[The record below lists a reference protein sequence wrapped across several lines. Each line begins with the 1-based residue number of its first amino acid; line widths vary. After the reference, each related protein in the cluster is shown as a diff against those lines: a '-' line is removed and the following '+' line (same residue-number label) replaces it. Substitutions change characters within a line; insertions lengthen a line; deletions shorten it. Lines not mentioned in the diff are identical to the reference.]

1 MSSRTLYRYED
12 ITWHG
17 ANLFSKGKSKFL
29 ENKPGKGNFSVENLG
44 LFFKSSGNVKQEII
58 TRNWTYKLPHKFPN
72 NLGLMVLGNE
82 ELLRLFNWLL
92 NSWTNN
98 D

>member
-1 MSSRTLYRYED
+1 M
-12 ITWHG
+12 
-17 ANLFSKGKSKFL
+17 
-29 ENKPGKGNFSVENLG
+29 ENFG
-44 LFFKSSGNVKQEII
+44 LFFQSRGNVKQQII
-58 TRNWTYKLPHKFPN
+58 TRNWTYKLPQKFSN

-92 NSWTNN
+92 DSWTNN

>member
-1 MSSRTLYRYED
+1 MKEKSVSLT
-12 ITWHG
+12 
-17 ANLFSKGKSKFL
+17 KGKSKLL
-29 ENKPGKGNFSVENLG
+29 EPKRGKGDFSVENLG
-44 LFFKSSGNVKQEII
+44 LFFQSIGNAKQDII
-58 TRNWTYKLPHKFPN
+58 NRNWTYKMPYKLQN

-92 NSWTNN
+92 NSWTNS

>member
-1 MSSRTLYRYED
+1 MKEKSVTF
-12 ITWHG
+12 T
-17 ANLFSKGKSKFL
+17 KGKSKFL
-29 ENKPGKGNFSVENLG
+29 ENKRGEGDFSVENLG
-44 LFFKSSGNVKQEII
+44 LFFQSSENVKQII
-58 TRNWTYKLPHKFPN
+58 NTRNWTYELPHKLPN

-82 ELLRLFNWLL
+82 KLLRPLDWLL

>member
-1 MSSRTLYRYED
+1 MKEKSVTF
-12 ITWHG
+12 T
-17 ANLFSKGKSKFL
+17 KGKSKFL
-29 ENKPGKGNFSVENLG
+29 QNQRGEGDFSVENLG
-44 LFFKSSGNVKQEII
+44 LFFQSSGNVKQEII

-98 D
+98 VNW

>member
-1 MSSRTLYRYED
+1 MKEKSVTF
-12 ITWHG
+12 T
-17 ANLFSKGKSKFL
+17 KGKSKFL
-29 ENKPGKGNFSVENLG
+29 ENKRGEGDFSVENLG
-44 LFFKSSGNVKQEII
+44 LFFQSSENVKQII
-58 TRNWTYKLPHKFPN
+58 NTRNWTYDLPHKLPN

-82 ELLRLFNWLL
+82 KLLRPLDWLL

>member
-1 MSSRTLYRYED
+1 M
-12 ITWHG
+12 
-17 ANLFSKGKSKFL
+17 
-29 ENKPGKGNFSVENLG
+29 ENFG
-44 LFFKSSGNVKQEII
+44 LFFQSRGNVKQQII
-58 TRNWTYKLPHKFPN
+58 TRNWTYKLPHKFSN
-72 NLGLMVLGNE
+72 NLELMVLGNE